1 MFLSN
6 KTETL
11 TSNIFYGSIFLNL
24 SFVPAK
30 IRKSYFQIMAN
41 TDNVDFY
48 NILAPHHPTTSR
60 RTEQN
65 IRSMRKDL
73 G

>member
-1 MFLSN
+1 
-6 KTETL
+6 
-11 TSNIFYGSIFLNL
+11 
-24 SFVPAK
+24 
-30 IRKSYFQIMAN
+30 MAN

-73 G
+73 GQTVLLIKIYNLQVITFNYT

>member
-1 MFLSN
+1 MFLW
-6 KTETL
+6 K
-11 TSNIFYGSIFLNL
+11 YKLNCKL
-24 SFVPAK
+24 LASK
-30 IRKSYFQIMAN
+30 IKQNCCQIMAN